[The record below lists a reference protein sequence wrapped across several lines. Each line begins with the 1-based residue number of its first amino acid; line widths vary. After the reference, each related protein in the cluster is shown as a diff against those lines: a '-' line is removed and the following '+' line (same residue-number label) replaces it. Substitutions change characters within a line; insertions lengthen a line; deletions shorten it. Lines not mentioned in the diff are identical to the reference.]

1 MTTKEKSKKPILS
14 NKKAAEK
21 AGKKKNLSKALR
33 ENLLRRKK
41 DNSQDNSVF

>member
-1 MTTKEKSKKPILS
+1 MTTEKKSTKPILNS
-14 NKKAAEK
+14 KKAAEK

-41 DNSQDNSVF
+41 DASNSI